1 MLMSN
6 DPKFLEQ
13 VEFEFRTQIET
24 VMNYT
29 KVDHIDSHVH
39 THAIPNGWATTII
52 LLCVFGGI
60 QLFCLG
66 LIGEYVGQ
74 VYREVKGRPRYIKD
88 IELK

>member
-39 THAIPNGWATTII
+39 THAIPNIFKIVAR
-52 LLCVFGGI
+52 LAK
-60 QLFCLG
+60 
-66 LIGEYVGQ
+66 EYNI
-74 VYREVKGRPRYIKD
+74 PYIRTQH
-88 IELK
+88 E